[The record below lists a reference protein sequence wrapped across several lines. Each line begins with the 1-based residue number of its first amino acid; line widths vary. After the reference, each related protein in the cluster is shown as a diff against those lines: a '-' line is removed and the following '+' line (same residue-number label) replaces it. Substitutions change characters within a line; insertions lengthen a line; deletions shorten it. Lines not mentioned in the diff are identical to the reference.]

1 MGSWHFLVACGL
13 LALSLGAC
21 DGKMARIT
29 AVRDGALEGE
39 AGVARASKDLPTCAP
54 VGAAKTLDPAC
65 LDRLATALGS
75 KNGYHAVPVDQASAA
90 TVAVLV
96 GRDGLGYAIGR
107 ADAWLDL
114 LKNGRGTGVDALRLV
129 VASGM
134 AREAAVVGQRTEDE
148 AVARRMMLAVA
159 TRIPGACSTYFLV
172 GAGLDLKEPALPPEL
187 RADHSPCV
195 QRQLSFREG
204 PGGRYGSG
212 VFRAAEGAM
221 ALWRETERA
230 LRLGLDHVGE
240 PARARLLAALAQ
252 IEPATQRIGL
262 RRERATI
269 AIDVGARLAEAHA
282 EAGVPLTRDAGVRE
296 AGADAGAAR

>member
-1 MGSWHFLVACGL
+1 MS
-13 LALSLGAC
+13 
-21 DGKMARIT
+21 RIA

-39 AGVARASKDLPTCAP
+39 GGVARAAKALPTCGP
-54 VGAAKTLDPAC
+54 TGGAKTLEPAC

-75 KNGYHAVPVDQASAA
+75 QTGYREVPADQASAA

-96 GRDGLGYAIGR
+96 GRDHLGYAVGR

-129 VASGM
+129 VAGGM
-134 AREAAVVGQRTEDE
+134 AREAAVVGQQTEDE

-159 TRIPGACSTYFLV
+159 QRIPGACATYYLV
-172 GAGLDLKEPALPPEL
+172 GSGQDLALPPEL

-195 QRQLSFREG
+195 QRQLSYREG

-221 ALWRETERA
+221 ALWREAERA
-230 LRLGLDHVGE
+230 LRLGLDRVGE
-240 PARARLLAALAQ
+240 PVRSRLLADLAQ

-269 AIDVGARLAEAHA
+269 AYDVGARLAEAHA
-282 EAGVPLTRDAGVRE
+282 EAGVPLTRDAGAHE
-296 AGADAGAAR
+296 AGADAAR

>member
-1 MGSWHFLVACGL
+1 
-13 LALSLGAC
+13 
-21 DGKMARIT
+21 MARIT

-39 AGVARASKDLPTCAP
+39 AGLARAAKDLPTCPP
-54 VGAAKTLDPAC
+54 VGAAKTLEPAC
-65 LDRLATALGS
+65 LDRLAAALGS
-75 KNGYHAVPVDQASAA
+75 KTGYRAVPADQATAA

-96 GRDGLGYAIGR
+96 GRDGLGYAVGR

-129 VASGM
+129 VSGGM

-148 AVARRMMLAVA
+148 AVARRMTLAVA
-159 TRIPGACSTYFLV
+159 TRVPGACATYFLV
-172 GAGLDLKEPALPPEL
+172 GSGQDASLAPEL

-240 PARARLLAALAQ
+240 PVRTRLLADLAQ

-269 AIDVGARLAEAHA
+269 AVDVGARLAEAHA
-282 EAGVPLTRDAGVRE
+282 EAGVPLTRDAGARE
-296 AGADAGAAR
+296 AGAREAGPRDAAAR